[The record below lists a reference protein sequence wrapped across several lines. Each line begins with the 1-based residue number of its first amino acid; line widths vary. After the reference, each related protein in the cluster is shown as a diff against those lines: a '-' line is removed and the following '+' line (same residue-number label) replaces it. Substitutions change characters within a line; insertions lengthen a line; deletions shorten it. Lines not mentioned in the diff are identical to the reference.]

1 MRITL
6 WLSHHSLKMEEN
18 VTIQH
23 LPIQHSTST
32 AKIAPA
38 LVKAINS
45 IQPASKDGSNPHFK
59 SKYTTISSLIEAA
72 RPHLAENDITIMQ
85 NQGGITERR
94 TMVLSTRILHTSGE
108 WYETYFESDVK
119 NADIHVLMST
129 MTYCRRGGLAGALNM
144 SQEDDDGNVASQAK
158 HIKSIDLEPLLIEI
172 SESMQNDDLKSV
184 AKKIRSLKCNN
195 ADLATLKK
203 AWSEQK
209 AAIVAAEKAEAQ

>member
-1 MRITL
+1 MHITL

-23 LPIQHSTST
+23 LPMQHSAST

-85 NQGGITERR
+85 N
-94 TMVLSTRILHTSGE
+94 
-108 WYETYFESDVK
+108 
-119 NADIHVLMST
+119 
-129 MTYCRRGGLAGALNM
+129 
-144 SQEDDDGNVASQAK
+144 
-158 HIKSIDLEPLLIEI
+158 
-172 SESMQNDDLKSV
+172 
-184 AKKIRSLKCNN
+184 
-195 ADLATLKK
+195 
-203 AWSEQK
+203 
-209 AAIVAAEKAEAQ
+209 